1 MTDHTH
7 DVRDLNIDV
16 APLDHDHSYLDV
28 HGSAQEHHNHT
39 AADLSGVSA
48 QAEVRLVMENLEH
61 LTRQVE
67 ALERRAEAERIAVT
81 EAIAE
86 GNRGSAEK
94 IAAAIERRCDLM
106 AGFDKHKYLR
116 TQLREL
122 AREIRESASR

>member
-1 MTDHTH
+1 MADHTH
-7 DVRDLNIDV
+7 DVRDLHTDV
-16 APLDHDHSYLDV
+16 APLDHDHSHLDV
-28 HGSAQEHHNHT
+28 HGVAQEHHSHT
-39 AADLSGVSA
+39 ASDLGGVPSLADIQELRRS
-48 QAEVRLVMENLEH
+48 L
-61 LTRQVE
+61 E
-67 ALERRAEAERIAVT
+67 ALEQRFEAERIVVA

-86 GNRGSAEK
+86 GNRGSAEL

>member
-1 MTDHTH
+1 MADHTH

-28 HGSAQEHHNHT
+28 HGIAPERHSHT
-39 AADLSGVSA
+39 MHDLSGVPTA
-48 QAEVRLVMENLEH
+48 QEFARLMDRVAELE
-61 LTRQVE
+61 LQLSVE
-67 ALERRAEAERIAVT
+67 RAVPDAVAAGADTAEL
-81 EAIAE
+81 
-86 GNRGSAEK
+86 

-106 AGFDKHKYLR
+106 AGFGQHTYLR

>member
-1 MTDHTH
+1 MSEHTH
-7 DVRDLNIDV
+7 DVRDLHTDV

-28 HGSAQEHHNHT
+28 HGVAQEHHSHT
-39 AADLSGVSA
+39 ASDLGGVPSLADI
-48 QAEVRLVMENLEH
+48 QALRRSL
-61 LTRQVE
+61 E
-67 ALERRAEAERIAVT
+67 ALEQRFEAERIVVA

-86 GNRGSAEK
+86 GNRASVER

-122 AREIRESASR
+122 AREIREGASR

>member
-7 DVRDLNIDV
+7 DVRDLSIDV

-28 HGSAQEHHNHT
+28 HGVAQEHHSHT
-39 AADLSGVSA
+39 AADLGGVPSLA
-48 QAEVRLVMENLEH
+48 DIRELRRAL
-61 LTRQVE
+61 E
-67 ALERRAEAERIAVT
+67 ALEQRFEAERIAVA

-86 GNRGSAEK
+86 GNRGSAER

-106 AGFDKHKYLR
+106 AGFDQHTYLR

-122 AREIRESASR
+122 AREIRESGRRSAT

>member
-1 MTDHTH
+1 MSQHTH
-7 DVRDLNIDV
+7 DVRDLHTDV

-28 HGSAQEHHNHT
+28 HGVAQEEHSHSVR
-39 AADLSGVSA
+39 DVGGVPTLT
-48 QAEVRLVMENLEH
+48 QFRELEDK
-61 LTRQVE
+61 LA
-67 ALERRAEAERIAVT
+67 ALEQRFEAERIALT
-81 EAIAE
+81 EAIAAP
-86 GNRGSAEK
+86 NRGSVEL